1 MKEANICFVSNS
13 LNRQNTCKFDSASK
27 QTNSNVSSFGKKTNN
42 LILSHKKAKETSP
55 SDSAT
60 NDMER

>member
-1 MKEANICFVSNS
+1 MKEGNTCLVSIS

-27 QTNSNVSSFGKKTNN
+27 QTNCNVSSFGKKIKNR
-42 LILSHKKAKETSP
+42 ILSHKKAKETSS